1 MSVVVICQRLFE
13 EVVCTHRSGIRLC
26 PPQTHVV
33 KRVVCLICDQVEEA
47 FLMRVSLLLRRVFFF
62 FYM

>member
-1 MSVVVICQRLFE
+1 MLLSFVSTCLN
-13 EVVCTHRSGIRLC
+13 RLC
-26 PPQTHVV
+26 VLTGLGSDDAPL
-33 KRVVCLICDQVEEA
+33 KRVVCLICDQIEEA